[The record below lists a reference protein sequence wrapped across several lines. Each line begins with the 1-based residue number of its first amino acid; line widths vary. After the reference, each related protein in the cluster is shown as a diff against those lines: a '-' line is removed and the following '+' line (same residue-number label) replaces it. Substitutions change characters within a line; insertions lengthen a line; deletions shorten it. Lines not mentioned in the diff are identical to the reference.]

1 MKRILARLDTKNN
14 KLIKSIRYEGLKVF
28 GEINDYALKYY
39 SQGADEII
47 YIDTIASLY
56 ERNSLIEAIN
66 FATENIFIPFTIG
79 GGIKS
84 VDQVRGILRSGA
96 DKIAINSEAIRNPNI
111 IKDISKIFGSQC
123 VMISIQA
130 KKRRSGK
137 WEPFFLNGREPSGL
151 DVLEWAKTVEKLGA
165 GEILVTSVDQDGTE
179 NGFDYELL
187 RDISKNLK
195 IPVIGAGGAKNIGN
209 IVDIYKKT
217 NVSALAVGSILH
229 KNFVTIQEIKKE
241 INLSLK

>member
-1 MKRILARLDTKNN
+1 M
-14 KLIKSIRYEGLKVF
+14 
-28 GEINDYALKYY
+28 KYY

-111 IKDISKIFGSQC
+111 IKDISKI
-123 VMISIQA
+123 
-130 KKRRSGK
+130 
-137 WEPFFLNGREPSGL
+137 L
-151 DVLEWAKTVEKLGA
+151 DLSVL
-165 GEILVTSVDQDGTE
+165 
-179 NGFDYELL
+179 
-187 RDISKNLK
+187 
-195 IPVIGAGGAKNIGN
+195 
-209 IVDIYKKT
+209 
-217 NVSALAVGSILH
+217 
-229 KNFVTIQEIKKE
+229 
-241 INLSLK
+241 

>member
-1 MKRILARLDTKNN
+1 MKSPKVRHKNN
-14 KLIKSIRYEGLKVF
+14 KLIKSIRYEGLKDC

-96 DKIAINSEAIRNPNI
+96 DKIAINSEAIEVKHN
-111 IKDISKIFGSQC
+111 
-123 VMISIQA
+123 
-130 KKRRSGK
+130 
-137 WEPFFLNGREPSGL
+137 
-151 DVLEWAKTVEKLGA
+151 
-165 GEILVTSVDQDGTE
+165 
-179 NGFDYELL
+179 
-187 RDISKNLK
+187 
-195 IPVIGAGGAKNIGN
+195 
-209 IVDIYKKT
+209 
-217 NVSALAVGSILH
+217 
-229 KNFVTIQEIKKE
+229 
-241 INLSLK
+241 